1 MAFDGIVTKAIAS
14 ELQQLSGA
22 RIDKIFQPNSNNVV
36 LGFYLAGT
44 NYALNI
50 CTNSPNYRIHLTTHP
65 KPNPQ
70 VAPNFCMVLRKH
82 LIGLHIKNIITN
94 DLERIVTIEFEG
106 FDDVDD
112 IICKKLIVELMG
124 KHCNIILLD
133 DDNTIIDSLRHINNE
148 NSSRVVVPHIKY
160 SYSEPTKQNFLEY
173 TNFDDFEKAVFSTGE
188 NEVSVAISNTFN
200 GISKNYIEFI
210 IDKLGT
216 SNLKEIY
223 NYLEEVISK
232 TEAQS
237 LKFEKSKKD
246 YFLVLDSYSNIDG
259 FALNFFIDDFYYD
272 KETSEELKSY
282 RNTVLKLILSTLKKY
297 NKRLEN
303 INKKLEDC
311 LDMDKYKL
319 YGELIT
325 ANLYRI
331 KNENVTQIE
340 LENYY
345 DNNNLI
351 TIKLDPAYTPAVNAK
366 RFFKKYNKLKNALE
380 IVSAQKEETVKELN
394 YIESIVYELEVANSI
409 EEVSEIFEEISENVI
424 FKPQTDKYKKKKATK
439 VKKSS
444 LTKNKSVNFNPIKYT
459 IDGFTLL
466 VGRNNKEND
475 YLTLKYAKKNDLWFH
490 TKDIHG
496 SHAILL
502 LSNTTVSPSDEVL
515 TKCAEITAF
524 HSKARLSSNVPVDFC
539 EVRYVKKP
547 NGAKPGM
554 VIYTNN
560 STLYVCPTGDVSI

>member
-50 CTNSPNYRIHLTTHP
+50 CTSSPNYRIHLTTHSR
-65 KPNPQ
+65 PNPK

-82 LIGLHIKNIITN
+82 LLGLHIKNIITN
-94 DLERIVTIEFEG
+94 NLERIVTIEFEG

-112 IICKKLIVELMG
+112 IVCKKLVVELMG

-133 DDNTIIDSLRHINNE
+133 DDNTVIDSLRHINNE
-148 NSSRVVVPHIKY
+148 NTSRIIVPHIKY
-160 SYSEPTKQNFLEY
+160 TYPQPAKQNFLEC
-173 TNFDDFEKAVFSTGE
+173 TDFNKFENAISLTDETDISTT
-188 NEVSVAISNTFN
+188 ISNTFN
-200 GISKNYIEFI
+200 GISKSYIDFI
-210 IDKLGT
+210 VSKLHT
-216 SNLKEIY
+216 NNLKEIY
-223 NYLEEVISK
+223 NYLEKTISK
-232 TEAQS
+232 TEAQT
-237 LKFEKSKKD
+237 LRFEQFEKD
-246 YFLVLDSYSNIDG
+246 YFLVSDSDVDTDN
-259 FALNFFIDDFYYD
+259 FALNFFIDDFYYE
-272 KETSEELKSY
+272 KETSEDLKSY

-297 NKRLEN
+297 NKRLQN

-311 LDMDKYKL
+311 SDMDKFKL

-325 ANLYRI
+325 ANLYKI
-331 KNENVTQIE
+331 KNENVPQIE

-345 DNNNLI
+345 DNNNII
-351 TIKLDPAYTPAVNAK
+351 TIKLDPAYTPAINAK

-380 IVSAQKEETVKELN
+380 IVGIQKDETLRELN
-394 YIESIVYELEVANSI
+394 YIESIVYELEVATSI
-409 EEVSEIFEEISENVI
+409 EEISDIYEEISENVI
-424 FKPQTDKYKKKKATK
+424 FKAQTDKYKNKKATK

-444 LTKNKSVNFNPIKYT
+444 LTKNKTVNFNPIKYT

-475 YLTLKYAKKNDLWFH
+475 YLTLKYARKNDLWFH

-496 SHAILL
+496 SHAILIL
-502 LSNTTVSPSDEVL
+502 NNVNSSLSDEVL
-515 TKCAEITAF
+515 TKCAEIAAF

-539 EVRYVKKP
+539 EVRFVKKP

-560 STLYVCPTGDVSI
+560 STLYVTPKKKPI

>member
-22 RIDKIFQPNSNNVV
+22 RIDKIFQPNSNNVI

-112 IICKKLIVELMG
+112 IICKKLVVELMG
-124 KHCNIILLD
+124 KHCNIILID

-160 SYSEPTKQNFLEY
+160 SYPEPTKQNFLEC

-188 NEVSVAISNTFN
+188 NEISVAISNIFN

-216 SNLKEIY
+216 SDLKEIY

-232 TEAQS
+232 TEAQT
-237 LKFEKSKKD
+237 LNFEQLERD
-246 YFLVLDSYSNIDG
+246 YFLVPSDSNDNFG
-259 FALNFFIDDFYYD
+259 LNFFIDDFYYE
-272 KETSEELKSY
+272 KETNEDLKNY
-282 RNTVLKLILSTLKKY
+282 RNSILKLILATLKKY

-303 INKKLEDC
+303 INKRLQDC
-311 LDMDKYKL
+311 SDMDKYKL

-351 TIKLDPAYTPAVNAK
+351 TIRLDPAYTPAVNAK

-380 IVSAQKEETVKELN
+380 IVGAQKEETVKELN
-394 YIESIVYELEVANSI
+394 YIESIVYELEVANTI
-409 EEVSEIFEEISENVI
+409 EEVSDIFEEISENVI
-424 FKPQTDKYKKKKATK
+424 FKPQTDKYKKKKNAK

-444 LTKNKSVNFNPIKYT
+444 LTKNKLQKFNPLKYT

-475 YLTLKYAKKNDLWFH
+475 YLTLKYARKNDLWFH

-502 LSNTTVSPSDEVL
+502 LNNTNTSPSDEVL

-539 EVRYVKKP
+539 EVRFVKKP

-560 STLYVCPTGDVSI
+560 STLYVNPKI

>member
-22 RIDKIFQPNSNNVV
+22 RIDKIFQPSSNNVV

-50 CTNSPNYRIHLTTHP
+50 CTSSPNYRIHLTTHP

-112 IICKKLIVELMG
+112 IICKKLVVELMG

-148 NSSRVVVPHIKY
+148 NSSRVIVPHIKY
-160 SYSEPTKQNFLEY
+160 SYPEPTKQNFLEC
-173 TNFDDFEKAVFSTGE
+173 TNFSDFEKAVSSTGE
-188 NEVSVAISNTFN
+188 NEISVAISNTFN
-200 GISKNYIEFI
+200 GISKNYVEFI
-210 IDKLGT
+210 MDKLQT
-216 SNLKEIY
+216 SNLEVIY
-223 NYLEEVISK
+223 NYLEKIISK
-232 TEAQS
+232 TEAQALS
-237 LKFEKSKKD
+237 FEQLEKD
-246 YFLVLDSYSNIDG
+246 YFLVTDDHTHNFD
-259 FALNFFIDDFYYD
+259 LNFFIDDFYYK
-272 KETSEELKSY
+272 KETSEDLKTY

-297 NKRLEN
+297 TKRLEN
-303 INKKLEDC
+303 INRKLQDC
-311 LDMDKYKL
+311 NDMDKYKL

-331 KNENVTQIE
+331 KNENVAQIE

-351 TIKLDPAYTPAVNAK
+351 TIKLDPAYTPAINAK

-380 IVSAQKEETVKELN
+380 IVGTQKEETLKELN
-394 YIESIVYELEVANSI
+394 YIESIVYELEVATSI
-409 EEVSEIFEEISENVI
+409 EEISDIFEEISENVI
-424 FKPQTDKYKKKKATK
+424 FKPQTDKYKKKKNAK
-439 VKKSS
+439 IKKSS
-444 LTKNKSVNFNPIKYT
+444 LTKNKLQKFNPLKYT

-475 YLTLKYAKKNDLWFH
+475 YLTLKYARKNDLWFH

-496 SHAILL
+496 SHAILIL
-502 LSNTTVSPSDEVL
+502 NNVTTSPSDEVL
-515 TKCAEITAF
+515 TKCAEITAQ

-560 STLYVCPTGDVSI
+560 STLFVNP